1 MSTSQ
6 ALKSRELYTV
16 GWIAALPKELS
27 AAIAMFDEQHDKPL
41 DFEKHSSDSNSY
53 HCGRIGNH
61 NVVVACLPHGIYGT
75 TSAATTA
82 SSMLFSFPNVK
93 VGLMVGIGAAIPS
106 DANDIRLGDVVVS
119 LPHGRSGGVI
129 QYDLGKNHVETAS
142 GSDHVLHV
150 FERRG
155 TLNTPPQALLNATGS
170 LEARARIDGHQFP
183 GLLQDMLRRHP
194 RMGKS
199 KPRQPGYVYQ
209 GQEKDR
215 LFQASYPHMSGL
227 GCKDCDPALE
237 ISRDAREDPLIPEV
251 HYGVIASGNRLIKD
265 ALERDMIAK
274 DSGEDCLCLET
285 EAAGLMNSFPCLVIR
300 GICDYADSH
309 KNDDWQEYAAATAA
323 VYAKELLSYLDS
335 ADVTQ
340 TSRAIEV
347 IEQLSEDVHKIRGIL
362 NDVAQTVDETQA
374 DATYHKVLGWLS
386 APDYFTNYH
395 EALEQRQEGTGLW
408 FIQGKAFQRWKED
421 PHVFTWLH
429 GLSGCG
435 KTVLS
440 SAIIEALKQENTAA
454 CTVLY
459 FFFDFRNPNKQSL
472 DGLLRSLITQLY
484 QQVPNTRLR
493 LVKIWRSQ
501 TEEIQRLDYSTIF
514 ETMACHA
521 GRVRIILDAI
531 DEAPSRRHL
540 LDWITSSVDKKAYDF
555 QLMVL
560 SRMEEDIESAFLP
573 YLVHQHKIQI
583 QKDVIDRDI
592 YAYVNRRV
600 HHDKTFGRWGA
611 EPRAQRKIVD
621 GLTTK
626 ASGMFRWVVC
636 QFAVIEK
643 CLDYP
648 SLSEALDTL
657 PKTLEGTYERML
669 KDIPEVNFPHATTLL
684 NMLIWSDQ
692 SEPLKLK
699 EIVDAI
705 AVRADRNIVFDP
717 INRMPHARDVLRICS
732 GLTLVDR
739 GDIEPPSMRWARELA
754 HARATLQPW
763 PKDWEYQPAH
773 ASGKVSDPMEW
784 TCQLAHASVKEYLI
798 SSRVLEKFRLPLKE
812 EIAKTN
818 LAKMCLAYLSSPG
831 VDTDTINKF
840 HLTRYS
846 AKWWSIFAMCAAPGD
861 RSLHM
866 LMTKF
871 FKSDTERFARICSL
885 TEPQASVG
893 TALYYASYFGLEFGV
908 QDLLKRGVDTNILGG
923 EYGRPLQA
931 ASVRNHTRT
940 VQILL
945 AGGADVD
952 GVGGKYCT
960 AVHAASSQGH
970 FETVQVLINA
980 GAMVGEM
987 DAQIAPLRPGWR
999 IEHSPLSTAHKI
1011 GHTQM
1016 LGIILNTYMNDP
1028 RCASSIERL
1037 SPTLCRIRT
1046 PEYWVYLWKR
1056 TSRIAPHLNV
1066 EYQGGQWTAT
1076 FP

>member
-41 DFEKHSSDSNSY
+41 DFEKNSSDSNSY

-106 DANDIRLGDVVVS
+106 DTNDIRLGDVVVS
-119 LPHGRSGGVI
+119 LPDGRSGGVI

-142 GSDHVLHV
+142 GSDHILHV

-215 LFQASYPHMSGL
+215 LFQALYPHMSGL

-237 ISRDAREDPLIPEV
+237 IPRDAREDPLIPEV

-335 ADVTQ
+335 ADVTK

-347 IEQLSEDVHKIRGIL
+347 IEQLSEDVQKMGVSL
-362 NDVAQTVDETQA
+362 KGVAKTMDETQA
-374 DATYHKVLGWLS
+374 NTVYHNIVKWLS
-386 APDYFTNYH
+386 APDPSTNYN
-395 EALEQRQEGTGLW
+395 EAQEQRREGTGSW
-408 FIQGKAFQRWKED
+408 FLQGQALKEWKEK
-421 PHVFTWLH
+421 PCARMWLH

-435 KTVLS
+435 KTILS
-440 SAIIEALKQENTAA
+440 SSIIGLLQHEDPAPCPLI
-454 CTVLY
+454 Y
-459 FFFDFRNPNKQSL
+459 FFFDFRNSAKQSL
-472 DGLLRSLITQLY
+472 DGMLRSLVTQLY
-484 QQVPNTRLR
+484 QQLPHLR
-493 LVKIWRSQ
+493 HHVEESCESHKRSTQ
-501 TEEIQRLDYSTIF
+501 QPSRDSLKGLYD
-514 ETMACHA
+514 TMARDA
-521 GRVRIILDAI
+521 AWIRMVLDAV
-531 DEAPSRRHL
+531 DEAPERSDL
-540 LDWITSSVDKKAYDF
+540 LDWIESSVGRKEYNL
-555 QLMVL
+555 QLIVT
-560 SRMEEDIESAFLP
+560 SRLEEDIESTFLRCINP
-573 YLVHQHKIQI
+573 GNQINIEQNLVD
-583 QKDVIDRDI
+583 KDIR
-592 YAYVNRRV
+592 
-600 HHDKTFGRWGA
+600 
-611 EPRAQRKIVD
+611 
-621 GLTTK
+621 
-626 ASGMFRWVVC
+626 SFRWVVC
-636 QFAVIEK
+636 QFAMIEK

-648 SLSEALDTL
+648 SLCEALEAL

-669 KDIPEVNFPHATTLL
+669 KDIPEVNFQHATTLL

-692 SEPLKLK
+692 KKPLRLK
-699 EIVDAI
+699 EVVDAI
-705 AVRADRNIVFDP
+705 AVRADRNVVFDP
-717 INRMPHARDVLRICS
+717 INRMPHAKDVLRICS
-732 GLTLVDR
+732 GLILVDR
-739 GDIEPPSMRWARELA
+739 GDIEFPSMKRARELG
-754 HARATLQPW
+754 
-763 PKDWEYQPAH
+763 YQPAH
-773 ASGKVSDPMEW
+773 ASDKMSDPMEW

-798 SSRVLEKFRLPLKE
+798 SSRVFEKFRLPLEE

-818 LAKMCLAYLSSPG
+818 LAKLCLAYLSSPG
-831 VDTDTINKF
+831 VDTDTIDKF
-840 HLTRYS
+840 HLTTYS
-846 AKWWSIFAMCAAPGD
+846 AKWWLIFATHATVGD
-861 RSLHM
+861 QSLYS
-866 LMTKF
+866 LMIDF
-871 FKSDTERFARICSL
+871 FMSDGGKVARICSL
-885 TEPQASVG
+885 TEPHANGPNDSVG
-893 TALYYASYFGLEFGV
+893 TPLYYASQFGLELVV
-908 QDLLKRGVDTNILGG
+908 QELLRRGMDTNILGG

-931 ASVRNHTRT
+931 ASAGNHTRT

-952 GVGGKYCT
+952 GVGGPYDT
-960 AVHAASSQGH
+960 AVQAASSEGH
-970 FETVQVLINA
+970 FETVQVLI
-980 GAMVGEM
+980 
-987 DAQIAPLRPGWR
+987 
-999 IEHSPLSTAHKI
+999 
-1011 GHTQM
+1011 
-1016 LGIILNTYMNDP
+1016 
-1028 RCASSIERL
+1028 
-1037 SPTLCRIRT
+1037 
-1046 PEYWVYLWKR
+1046 
-1056 TSRIAPHLNV
+1056 
-1066 EYQGGQWTAT
+1066 
-1076 FP
+1076 

>member
-27 AAIAMFDEQHDKPL
+27 AAIAMFDEQHDRPL
-41 DFEKHSSDSNSY
+41 DFDKHPSDSNSY

-82 SSMLFSFPNVK
+82 TSMLLSFPNVK

-170 LEARARIDGHQFP
+170 LEARARIHGHQFP
-183 GLLQDMLRRHP
+183 ELLQDMLRRHP
-194 RMGKS
+194 RMAKS

-227 GCKDCDPALE
+227 GCKDCDPARE

-265 ALERDMIAK
+265 ATERDMIAK
-274 DSGEDCLCLET
+274 DSGEDCLCLEM
-285 EAAGLMNSFPCLVIR
+285 EAAGLMNAFPCLVIR

-323 VYAKELLSYLDS
+323 VYAKEVLSYLDS
-335 ADVTQ
+335 AEVTK

-347 IEQLSEDVHKIRGIL
+347 IEQLSEDVHKMGVSL
-362 NDVAQTVDETQA
+362 KGVAKTMDETQA
-374 DATYHKVLGWLS
+374 NTVYLNIVKWLS
-386 APDYFTNYH
+386 APDPSTNFN
-395 EALEQRQEGTGLW
+395 EAQEQRREGTGSW
-408 FIQGKAFQRWKED
+408 FLQGQVLNQWKEKPSSIIGLLQHED
-421 PHVFTWLH
+421 PPPCPL
-429 GLSGCG
+429 
-435 KTVLS
+435 
-440 SAIIEALKQENTAA
+440 I
-454 CTVLY
+454 Y
-459 FFFDFRNPNKQSL
+459 FFFDFRNSTKQSL
-472 DGLLRSLITQLY
+472 DGMLRSLITQLY
-484 QQVPNTRLR
+484 QQLPHLR
-493 LVKIWRSQ
+493 HFVEKSCKFHKRGTQ
-501 TEEIQRLDYSTIF
+501 QPSTDSLKVLYD
-514 ETMACHA
+514 TMARDA
-521 GRVRIILDAI
+521 AWVRMVLDAV
-531 DEAPSRRHL
+531 DEAPKRRDL
-540 LDWITSSVDKKAYDF
+540 LDWLESSVGRKEYNL
-555 QLMVL
+555 QLIVT
-560 SRMEEDIESAFLP
+560 SRLEEDIETAFLRCVNP
-573 YLVHQHKIQI
+573 EHHVNIQQNMVDTDIRSYVCHRVLDEQAFKRWQRQPKVQAKII
-583 QKDVIDRDI
+583 EDL
-592 YAYVNRRV
+592 
-600 HHDKTFGRWGA
+600 T
-611 EPRAQRKIVD
+611 RKA
-621 GLTTK
+621 G
-626 ASGMFRWVVC
+626 GMFRWVVC

-669 KDIPEVNFPHATTLL
+669 KDIPEVNFPHATTVL

-692 SEPLKLK
+692 PRPLRLK
-699 EIVDAI
+699 EVIDAI

-717 INRMPHARDVLRICS
+717 INRMPHARDVLRVCS
-732 GLTLVDR
+732 GLILVDR
-739 GDIEPPSMRWARELA
+739 GDIESPSMRRARELG
-754 HARATLQPW
+754 
-763 PKDWEYQPAH
+763 YQPAH
-773 ASGKVSDPMEW
+773 ASDKVSDPMEW

-798 SSRVLEKFRLPLKE
+798 SSRVFEKFRLPLEE

-831 VDTDTINKF
+831 VDTDTIDKF
-840 HLTRYS
+840 HLTTYS
-846 AKWWSIFAMCAAPGD
+846 AKWWLIFATRATVGD
-861 RSLHM
+861 RSLHT
-866 LMTKF
+866 LMIEF
-871 FKSDTERFARICSL
+871 FMSDGGKVARICSL
-885 TEPQASVG
+885 TEPQANGSNDSVG
-893 TALYYASYFGLEFGV
+893 TPLHYASHFGLELVV
-908 QDLLKRGVDTNILGG
+908 QELLRRGMDTNILGG
-923 EYGRPLQA
+923 KYGRPLQA
-931 ASVRNHTRT
+931 ASARNHTRT

-945 AGGADVD
+945 AGGADVN
-952 GVGGKYCT
+952 GMGGTHET
-960 AVHAASSQGH
+960 AVQAASSQGH
-970 FETVQVLINA
+970 FETVQALIDA
-980 GAMVGEM
+980 GAMVGPM
-987 DAQIAPLRPGWR
+987 NDQMIAARLGRSLK
-999 IEHSPLSTAHKI
+999 HSPLSTAHDI

-1016 LGIILNTYMNDP
+1016 VGIILNAYMNDP
-1028 RCASSIERL
+1028 RCAGSIERL
-1037 SPTLCRIRT
+1037 TPTLCRIRT
-1046 PEYWVYLWKR
+1046 LKYWVYLRKR
-1056 TSRIAPHLNV
+1056 TSRTAPHLNV
-1066 EYQGGQWTAT
+1066 EYQGDQWTAT